1 MYAVNIC
8 LTFSL
13 TYKSHD
19 GLFQDPIE
27 VEYQTNAKNI
37 KTL

>member
-1 MYAVNIC
+1 MFNIQFN
-8 LTFSL
+8 LQVTW
-13 TYKSHD
+13 
-19 GLFQDPIE
+19 LFQDPIE